1 MHSELPIKP
10 LLLKLAALLI
20 SIVLSLAVIE
30 IAVRL
35 IPEKKPAR
43 VDRPLF
49 RTALMPYNLLGY
61 QDFEYPLQKGQN
73 VFRIIATGDSF
84 TEGGYVSFE
93 DSYPKKL
100 EFYLNSCGN
109 TKGTTYQVINMSR
122 GGRSTTQEVRVIK
135 HHAGKLKADLIIL
148 GYCLNDPEDWE
159 EGADYL
165 HKLRV
170 KCYYQISAKPE
181 GWASFFYNHSALA
194 RLVMKRRF
202 NTKVKR
208 GHIKYFHKLYRDTY
222 PGWQKAR
229 AALLDLGDFSRTL
242 HIPVR
247 VVIFPVF
254 SYGWGDNYPFSDIH
268 EKLHSV
274 LEKAGLPYVDLFPD
288 LKDMDHSSLEYIPYK
303 DPHPSELADRIA
315 AEALWQ
321 ELMRSGVTPEGK
333 RSDTDMNGAY
343 LAHDNPP

>member
-1 MHSELPIKP
+1 MHSKSSCKP
-10 LLLKLAALLI
+10 LLFKLAAFFI
-20 SIVLSLAVIE
+20 SVVMSLAVIE

-35 IPEKKPAR
+35 IPEKKPPR
-43 VDRPLF
+43 MDLPLF
-49 RTALMPYNLLGY
+49 RTALMPYNSLGY
-61 QDFEYPLQKGQN
+61 QDFEYPLQKGRN

-100 EFYLNSCGN
+100 EYYLNSCGN
-109 TKGTTYQVINMSR
+109 SKGITYQVINMSR
-122 GGRSTTQEVRVIK
+122 GGRSTPQEVRVIE
-135 HHAGKLKADLIIL
+135 HHADKLKPDLAIM

-170 KCYYQISAKPE
+170 KCYYQFSGKPE
-181 GWASFFYNHSALA
+181 GWASFFYNHSALV
-194 RLVMKRRF
+194 RLVTQRLF

-229 AALLDLGDFSRTL
+229 AALFDLAEFSRTS

-247 VVIFPVF
+247 VVIFPLF
-254 SYGWGDNYPFSDIH
+254 PYGWGDNYPFSDIH

-274 LEKAGLPYVDLFPD
+274 LEKAGLPYVDLLPH
-288 LKDMDHSSLEYIPYK
+288 LKDLDHISLEYVPNK

-333 RSDTDMNGAY
+333 RSDTKIVFPKA
-343 LAHDNPP
+343 PPKR